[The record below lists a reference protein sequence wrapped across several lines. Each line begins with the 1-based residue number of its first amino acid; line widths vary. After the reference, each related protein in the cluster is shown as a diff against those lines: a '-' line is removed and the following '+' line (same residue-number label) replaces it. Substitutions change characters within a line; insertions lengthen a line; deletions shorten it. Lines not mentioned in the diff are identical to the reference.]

1 MAGNTDKRVMQ
12 MEFDNK
18 QFELNIKK
26 SQKSVED
33 FKKAMDFEETSK
45 GMEKFSSALEK
56 LHLTDAFGKMGDNLQ
71 KLTDKFTG
79 LGTISE
85 HVLSQIRSHID
96 SVFARMS
103 NFIDSMTTAQVSAG
117 MDKYEMLNKSVQTI
131 KAATGESEA
140 EVYDVLQRLN
150 DYTDQTSYNFSDMA
164 SNIGKFT
171 SVGIDLRS
179 AERQMEGIANW
190 AARSGAGINEASRA
204 MYNLSQAMGVGKLTK
219 IDWKS
224 IENASM
230 ATKEFKEQLIDSALV
245 AGTLV
250 EEVGKDGKSVYKTA
264 KSLGKQVE
272 VNFQNVGDTLSKGWA
287 TKDVLSATL
296 EKYYYGDLYY
306 KNEEA
311 TGAILKLN
319 EEQQKSFD
327 EMMKSNGELDA
338 SEFKTLNNMGV
349 MTDDVKQG
357 ILDLAVTNKKLT
369 KEVDKDGKTIYKTVD
384 KTGKAVEFTMDTME
398 KSLSSGWFNKKLG
411 EMATSTSN
419 LARESYEAA
428 QKCLTF
434 TDVLNAWKDQISTGW
449 MKSFSIIF
457 GDLSTSMEFFS
468 NVCNKVGESL
478 DSLIS
483 LRNDILQGWSDKG
496 GRTSIIDAILGD
508 YGKDVA
514 TGAYGLLDVFD
525 SVGKV
530 IYDGLIDFF
539 MIFYGNPV
547 DRSIAKKDKNF
558 ARAFLVDSMG
568 QMLTSISSGITN
580 FFQKIKEFFD
590 APIETGDG
598 IKTRLQ
604 IVQEIVQGISGAL
617 ALGYMIL
624 SEAAGFI
631 KEIGVQLEPA
641 LNIVSTFLGDLGIS
655 IYNTADIAKKSE
667 SIKNFFHE
675 LAEIMKPL
683 TDSINTLVGSIVG
696 LLRTILGM
704 EDGAGDFSG
713 TMHTIGEAI
722 KAVADVVVKVVS
734 PIINF
739 ISKIVDAIGGFFK
752 NGFNVDSIK
761 QFGKD
766 LGDAFGGMM
775 NEFADNLP
783 DSAGFLKDWIHNLF
797 GGSKAEVDSEA
808 NNLFGLIGN
817 ITKKA
822 DKAKQDANASA
833 GSDGGGGGLLGL
845 LTGTNVAVWVG
856 VAGLVAV
863 TLLINKA
870 KKTVGKIGDFF
881 GSLGSALKDGF
892 KIKYEQDDS
901 ASRFLKIAKG
911 LALIAAAIVV
921 LGLIPLNALIQGGA
935 AMVVIMG
942 AMFGLMFLLK
952 KTQKS
957 LSVSEQLALTAQ
969 IMAIAASATML
980 GVAVGIIALALLP
993 FKNMT
998 WEEYGRAMAGLGGI
1012 LLQLVGF
1019 MALIKVLNLKKVKM
1033 SGIAGFA
1040 IGLGLLIKSIMPF
1053 KSMNW
1058 DEYALMMAGLG
1069 GVLLEL
1075 IAAMKLM
1082 SLLKVKTSMLS
1093 GFAGFALSLGILIF
1107 AIKPFADMDWDQYA
1121 HAMAG
1126 LGGVLGAL
1134 IIAMLLMKG
1143 VTGTNK
1149 SMKLTGF
1156 ILFATSIAILMMA
1169 IRPFADMDWDQ
1180 YGHMMAGLGG
1190 VLGALV
1196 IAMLLMKGVTGTNKS
1211 MKLTGF
1217 ILFAT
1222 SIAILLAA
1230 VQPFANMN
1238 WDQYGHMMAGLG
1250 GVLGALV
1257 IAMLLMKGV
1266 TGTNKSMKLTGFILF
1281 AYSIKML
1288 IDAIK
1293 PFADLNWNQYALMMA
1308 GLGGILLELWAF
1320 MGLMKLIG
1328 SNSVQ
1333 TAGLAALA
1341 GGLSILVGSLKPF
1354 MEMENWEQYA
1364 KAMAGLGGILV
1375 IMLGFMALMKAVK
1388 PNTKNMLQM
1397 AIFAGIFAAV
1407 VGIFAVALNLVKD
1420 MKWETIAAFSVGLAV
1435 LVGVFGGIAVLIG
1448 KIPGGPMAVVKGMTA
1463 LAAGIAIL
1471 IGVLAVMIPLLIT
1484 NVASGLSEASGHLT
1498 LVADMI
1504 ELFSSKMSGVNESDL
1519 NRSIDMV
1526 EGFKLLIE
1534 SFAGFG
1540 IYENGIQAFRSQLF
1554 GIATVIESFDTHTKN
1569 LTALENN
1576 KGLGFIKEL
1585 AAMGPQ
1591 LKTIEGMDLERLRSN
1606 IGGLGGAMMLYARGA
1621 EEAALESGSLTN
1633 EGQTKTNVAA
1643 AVKLMQ
1649 DISTALAEA
1658 GGFTLPGNMPDDKAL
1673 GTFGTSLA
1681 ALAGA
1686 LVMFEEAGGKLG
1698 ENTENALRT
1707 IEFFRDLKLQLEGK
1721 GEGGDGTTFS
1731 ENVEAVKEQFTDAE
1745 GNMIKPDQLT
1755 LLGAD
1760 IEELGSAL
1768 REFAEKTSL
1777 ANEETGDIEPLNFK
1791 PAVDTLKDFVS
1802 MQEQLNKLGGFGGLV
1817 NSFLFGDKIK
1827 LNDLSADIILLGS
1840 SLNDFALAVSGK
1852 QMPAGV
1858 EVPEGYKGI
1867 EEDSV
1872 QTAMDVLDRMV
1883 KMMETMKT
1891 KLPKVNGLF
1900 TSLKTL
1906 VVGKDFTFTDM
1917 KTQLVALA
1925 EGLGEFGTKLNT
1937 GAWDNSIGAEN
1948 ALKTLDSLM
1957 VLMIHVQDFFNEANE
1972 LTKNNTVANPNAG
1985 LTAFSALSAF
1995 INAFTNGA
2003 EIVEP
2008 GPGDAQYSYHFP
2020 VIDKI
2025 VAFMKQIDMA
2035 MLEWNET
2042 EDEMN
2047 NMMTRMEIFRTFVE
2061 GISTLAAVNSSTIG
2075 DDWSYIGSRLTE
2087 QLAGGI
2093 TTGIENV
2100 TGAMQSLMT
2109 EAYTKGQAPDD
2120 VSWPGLG
2127 MSIADG
2133 LAKGM
2138 KSDYSMTVLTIAAS
2152 SMIIA
2157 AFNAACT
2164 KASVNSPSLLFA
2176 GLGEYLGAGL
2186 ANGMVDSENG
2196 VAKSAEGMTGV
2207 AIDKAK
2213 DMIGLIST
2221 VMSEDVNSEP
2231 TITPVLDMSNVEAG
2245 LDGFFGRDR
2254 NGNYT
2259 IGLDT
2264 SIGALV
2270 AGSLAQN
2277 GEGAFDFNQ
2286 LKPDYTGLYAKMDAL
2301 SQQVNSLGQA
2311 IGKIKIVLNTGV
2323 VAGSVSDDVDR
2334 NIGRKTFYAGR
2345 NN

>member
-1 MAGNTDKRVMQ
+1 MAGNTDKRIMQ

-56 LHLTDAFGKMGDNLQ
+56 LHLTDAFSKMGDNLQ

-85 HVLSQIRSHID
+85 HVLSQIRAHID

-103 NFIDSMTTAQVSAG
+103 SFIDSMTTAQVSAG

-190 AARSGAGINEASRA
+190 AARSGAGIQEASRA

-306 KNEEA
+306 KNEKA
-311 TGAILKLN
+311 TEAILKLN

-327 EMMKSNGELDA
+327 EMIKSNGELDA
-338 SEFKTLNNMGV
+338 SEFKTLDKMGV

-369 KEVDKDGKTIYKTVD
+369 KEVGKDGKTIYKTVD
-384 KTGKAVEFTMDTME
+384 KTGKAVEFTLDTME
-398 KSLSSGWFNKKLG
+398 KSLSSGWFSKKLG

-539 MIFYGNPV
+539 MIFYGDPV

-558 ARAFLVDSMG
+558 AKAFLVDSMG

-580 FFQKIKEFFD
+580 FFQKIKEFFN

-641 LNIVSTFLGDLGIS
+641 LNIVSTFLGDLGVS

-683 TDSINTLVGSIVG
+683 TDSINTLVGSFVG

-704 EDGAGDFSG
+704 EEGAGDFTG
-713 TMHTIGEAI
+713 TLHTIGEVI
-722 KAVADVVVKVVS
+722 KTIADIVVKVAA

-739 ISKIVDAIGGFFK
+739 LSKIIDAFGGFFK
-752 NGFNVDSIK
+752 NGLNIDSVK

-766 LGDAFGGMM
+766 LGEAFSGMM

-797 GGSKAEVDSEA
+797 GGSKSEVDSEA
-808 NNLFGLIGN
+808 DSLFGLIGQV
-817 ITKKA
+817 TKKA
-822 DKAKQDANASA
+822 DKAKKDANATT
-833 GSDGGGGGLLGL
+833 GDDGGGGGLLGL

-856 VAGLVAV
+856 VAGLIAV
-863 TLLINKA
+863 TMLINKA

-881 GSLGSALKDGF
+881 GSLGSALKNGF

-911 LALIAAAIVV
+911 LALIAGAIVV
-921 LGLIPLNALIQGGA
+921 LGLIPLNALIQGGV
-935 AMVVIMG
+935 AMVAIMG

-957 LSVSEQLALTAQ
+957 LSVKEQLAFTAQ
-969 IMAIAASATML
+969 IIAIAAGAMML
-980 GVAVGIIALALLP
+980 GVAVGILALALIP
-993 FKNMT
+993 FTLMS
-998 WEEYGRAMAGLGGI
+998 WEQYGRAMAGLGGI

-1019 MALIKVLNLKKVKM
+1019 MLLVKGLKIGNVKLT
-1033 SGIAGFA
+1033 SIAGFA
-1040 IGLGLLIKSIMPF
+1040 IGIGILVKAIKPYANMD
-1053 KSMNW
+1053 W
-1058 DEYALMMAGLG
+1058 DQYARCMAGLG
-1069 GVLLEL
+1069 GILLQL
-1075 IAAMKLM
+1075 VAFM
-1082 SLLKVKTSMLS
+1082 LLTSYLPIGTAQLG
-1093 GFAGFALSLGILIF
+1093 GFAAFALSIGILVK
-1107 AIKPFADMDWDQYA
+1107 AIQPFAGMDWDQYA

-1126 LGGVLGAL
+1126 LGGVLLQL
-1134 IIAMLLMKG
+1134 IAFMLL
-1143 VTGTNK
+1143 TTYLPIGTK
-1149 SMKLTGF
+1149 QLGGF
-1156 ILFATSIAILMMA
+1156 IGFALSLAILVFA
-1169 IRPFADMDWDQ
+1169 IKPFAYMDWDQ
-1180 YGHMMAGLGG
+1180 YAHAMAGLGGVLAQLIIFMILTSKLPIGVGQLGGFIGFALSIALLIHAIQPFANMDWDQFAKMMAGLGG
-1190 VLGALV
+1190 VLLELV
-1196 IAMLLMKGVTGTNKS
+1196 ITMGLMKAIAGKTGLV
-1211 MKLTGF
+1211 KL
-1217 ILFAT
+1217 A
-1222 SIAILLAA
+1222 
-1230 VQPFANMN
+1230 
-1238 WDQYGHMMAGLG
+1238 
-1250 GVLGALV
+1250 
-1257 IAMLLMKGV
+1257 
-1266 TGTNKSMKLTGFILF
+1266 GFILF

-1293 PFADLNWNQYALMMA
+1293 PFADMDWDQYARVMA

-1341 GGLSILVGSLKPF
+1341 GGLSMLVGSLKPF

-1375 IMLGFMALMKAVK
+1375 IMLGFMVLMKKVK

-1407 VGIFAVALNLVKD
+1407 VAIFAVALNLVKD
-1420 MKWETIAAFSVGLAV
+1420 MKWETIVAFSVGLAV
-1435 LVGVFGGIAVLIG
+1435 AVAAFGLVGVAIG
-1448 KIPGGPMAVVKGMTA
+1448 KIPGGPMAVVKGMAA
-1463 LAAGIAIL
+1463 LAAGIAII
-1471 IGVLAVMIPLLIT
+1471 IGVLAVMIPMLLT
-1484 NVASGLSEASGHLT
+1484 NIASGVSDAMGQLI

-1504 ELFSSKMSGVNESDL
+1504 GIFANTMDGVDQGSID
-1519 NRSIDMV
+1519 RSIDMFSDLLTFLGTFTGFSV
-1526 EGFKLLIE
+1526 QGVGITNFYNALFRLGVGIENFQKRTKDLGDMSQNEGLK
-1534 SFAGFG
+1534 
-1540 IYENGIQAFRSQLF
+1540 
-1554 GIATVIESFDTHTKN
+1554 
-1569 LTALENN
+1569 
-1576 KGLGFIKEL
+1576 FIKSL
-1585 AAMGPQ
+1585 AACSND
-1591 LKTIEGMDLERLRSN
+1591 LKIIEGMNMTTFSN
-1606 IGGLGGAMMLYARGA
+1606 NISGLGGAMMIYAQGA
-1621 EEAALESGSLTN
+1621 KEAGALKGADALTTD
-1633 EGQTKTNVAA
+1633 QIPDVSA
-1643 AVKLMQ
+1643 AVLLLQ
-1649 DISTALAEA
+1649 EISKSLADA
-1658 GGFTLPGNMPDDKAL
+1658 GGFTIPETMPDDKVLAS
-1673 GTFGTSLA
+1673 FGTSLA
-1681 ALAGA
+1681 ALAGGFKVFEDAGTQLGSGYENGKKA
-1686 LVMFEEAGGKLG
+1686 L
-1698 ENTENALRT
+1698 
-1707 IEFFRDLKLQLEGK
+1707 EFFRDLKTDLEAYHFADNLTAVQGAFTQ
-1721 GEGGDGTTFS
+1721 GEELIQPDVLITLGGDI
-1731 ENVEAVKEQFTDAE
+1731 EA
-1745 GNMIKPDQLT
+1745 
-1755 LLGAD
+1755 
-1760 IEELGSAL
+1760 LGSAMAM
-1768 REFAEKTSL
+1768 FAGSTTL
-1777 ANEETGDIEPLNFK
+1777 VNEETQEIKPLDFTK
-1791 PAVDTLKDFVS
+1791 ALEALDSFVS
-1802 MQEQLNKLGGFGGLV
+1802 LQERLPTVGGFITGL
-1817 NSFLFGDKIK
+1817 LFGDEMTLGK
-1827 LNDLSADIILLGS
+1827 LSGQIVELGVGLNELSM
-1840 SLNDFALAVSGK
+1840 AVSGK
-1852 QMPAGV
+1852 GDKAA
-1858 EVPEGYKGI
+1858 EKGYTGI
-1867 EEDSV
+1867 DEEAIE
-1872 QTAMDVLDRMV
+1872 TAKATTGSMIEL
-1883 KMMETMKT
+1883 MEFMQN
-1891 KLPKVNGLF
+1891 KLPTVGGLANIVSTIF
-1900 TSLKTL
+1900 S
-1906 VVGKDFTFTDM
+1906 GRNYTFTDLTEQM
-1917 KTQLVALA
+1917 KQLGTGLGELGKGINEGAWASAEGSKNAFDALDSLVEMMLKFQAFAITADEMSDLTGLTGFGVFQSMNDLLTFLTQGASYGGVQTETTGIAKIMELIQGIDSAMVEYSKTIDNMESVSGRVGIFKTFA
-1925 EGLGEFGTKLNT
+1925 EGLNYLSNSNLAVDWSSIGTK
-1937 GAWDNSIGAEN
+1937 
-1948 ALKTLDSLM
+1948 
-1957 VLMIHVQDFFNEANE
+1957 MIDEIAKAIDDGTTNVTEAM
-1972 LTKNNTVANPNAG
+1972 KRA
-1985 LTAFSALSAF
+1985 
-1995 INAFTNGA
+1995 
-2003 EIVEP
+2003 
-2008 GPGDAQYSYHFP
+2008 
-2020 VIDKI
+2020 I
-2025 VAFMKQIDMA
+2025 VATH
-2035 MLEWNET
+2035 T
-2042 EDEMN
+2042 EAGS
-2047 NMMTRMEIFRTFVE
+2047 VE
-2061 GISTLAAVNSSTIG
+2061 G
-2075 DDWSYIGSRLTE
+2075 
-2087 QLAGGI
+2087 
-2093 TTGIENV
+2093 
-2100 TGAMQSLMT
+2100 
-2109 EAYTKGQAPDD
+2109 
-2120 VSWPGLG
+2120 VSWTLLG
-2127 MSIADG
+2127 ENIASG
-2133 LAKGM
+2133 VAAGM
-2138 KSDYSMTVLTIAAS
+2138 TDSTSMLVLTTAAAS
-2152 SMIIA
+2152 MVWA
-2157 AFNAACT
+2157 AFRAACT
-2164 KASVNSPSLLFA
+2164 KADVNSPSLLFA
-2176 GLGEYLGAGL
+2176 GLGENVGEGL
-2186 ANGMVDSENG
+2186 AKGINDSETG

-2213 DMIGLIST
+2213 DVIGLISQI
-2221 VMSEDVNSEP
+2221 MAQDVNSEP
-2231 TITPVLDMSNVEAG
+2231 TITPVLDMTNITNG
-2245 LDGFFGRDR
+2245 LDQFFSKDM

-2264 SIGALV
+2264 SLGAIV
-2270 AGSLAQN
+2270 ASSLANNN
-2277 GEGAFDFNQ
+2277 GQEPFDLNT
-2286 LKPDYTGLYAKMDAL
+2286 LKPDYTGVYQRMDVL
-2301 SQQVNSLGQA
+2301 GQQINSLGTA
-2311 IGKIKIVLNTGV
+2311 ISNMKIILNTGV
-2323 VAGSVSDDVDR
+2323 VAGGVSDDVDR
-2334 NIGRKTFYAGR
+2334 NIGRKAFYAGR